1 MTSATHSSSRLQ
13 ARQLTLS
20 YGAKP
25 IVEQVDLALREG
37 EFSVIIGPNGC
48 GKSTLLR
55 AFSRGMMPQSGE
67 VLLDDINLHQ
77 HKPRQVA
84 RELALLSQSS
94 LLTDTLSVFD
104 LVSRGRYPH
113 QSFLRPWSAQ
123 DEQVVNEALS
133 AVDLSAMAQTPVQ
146 ALSGGQ
152 RQRAWFAMTLAQQT
166 PIILLDE
173 PTTWLDIAHQIEL
186 LELCRGMHQQGKT
199 LVMVLH
205 DINQA
210 LRYATHLIMMKE
222 GKIVAQGAPQAVVT
236 EDSMAQVFG
245 LDCRIIDDPESGKP
259 LIIPR
264 FSRTP

>member
-1 MTSATHSSSRLQ
+1 MSVLLAPPSRLQ

-20 YGAKP
+20 YGERP
-25 IVEQVDLALREG
+25 IVEGVDLALRDG
-37 EFSVIIGPNGC
+37 EFTVIIGPNGC

-55 AFSRGMMPQSGE
+55 AFSRGLLPEKGE
-67 VLLDDINLHQ
+67 IHLDGENLHRY
-77 HKPRQVA
+77 KPRRVA
-84 RELALLSQSS
+84 RELSLLSQNAS
-94 LLTDTLSVFD
+94 LTESLTVFD

-113 QSFLRPWSAQ
+113 QTFLRPWSAE
-123 DEQVVNEALS
+123 DEQVVKAALS
-133 AVDLSAMAQTPVQ
+133 AVDLTAMAQRPVN

-166 PIILLDE
+166 PIVLLDE

-186 LELCRGMHQQGKT
+186 LDLCRALHQQGKT

-210 LRYATHLIMMKE
+210 LRYATHLVMMKAGQIVAE
-222 GKIVAQGAPQAVVT
+222 GKPVDIVT
-236 EDSMAQVFG
+236 EASMADVFG
-245 LDCRIIDDPESGKP
+245 LKCRIIDDPETGKP

-264 FSRTP
+264 FSSL

>member
-1 MTSATHSSSRLQ
+1 MTESTHFPSRLQ

-20 YGAKP
+20 YGDKP
-25 IVEQVDLALREG
+25 IVEGIDLALRDG
-37 EFSVIIGPNGC
+37 EFTVIIGPNGC
-48 GKSTLLR
+48 GKSTLLS
-55 AFSRGMMPQSGE
+55 ALSRGMMPQHGE
-67 VLLDDINLHQ
+67 ILLDGVSLHQ
-77 HKPRQVA
+77 QKPKQVA
-84 RELALLSQSS
+84 RELALLSQNA
-94 LLTDTLSVFD
+94 LLSDSLSVFD

-113 QSFLRPWSAQ
+113 QSFLRQWSAE
-123 DEQVVNEALS
+123 DEQVVNAALS
-133 AVDLSAMAQTPVQ
+133 AMDLSAMAQRPVQ

-186 LELCRGMHQQGKT
+186 LDLCRDLHQQGKT

-210 LRYATHLIMMKE
+210 LRYASHLIMMKQ
-222 GKIVAQGAPQAVVT
+222 GSIVAQGAPQQVVS
-236 EDSMAQVFG
+236 EASMAEVFG
-245 LDCRIIDDPESGKP
+245 LSCRIIEDPESGKP

-264 FSRTP
+264 FNGR